1 MLAMMVDLDDS
12 EEGFREWSQADES
25 EEDDS
30 DSNTVA
36 GENAIDRFACALG
49 GKVIL
54 PHVLATVP
62 PMLQNCKY
70 STVEAEL

>member
-1 MLAMMVDLDDS
+1 MVDLDES
-12 EEGFREWSQADES
+12 EEAFQEWSRADES

-49 GKVIL
+49 GKTIL
-54 PHVLATVP
+54 PHILVAVP
-62 PMLQNCKY
+62 QMLQNREFIKFQKII
-70 STVEAEL
+70 